1 MQCTLSLS
9 LSLFSVH
16 HCPAD
21 THHTTSSSSLK
32 LDSCIRRREFV
43 SKSSNNNKWLV
54 KRQQL
59 IHSLRVSSVC
69 ISRVFGRARKRGA
82 GRERL
87 MSASTTNPSKPKLPF
102 DYSKW
107 DKIDLSDDEDDFHP
121 NIDNASFIRYANRE
135 NMHKRDD
142 NTRLRVFDCVCGHIF
157 DAVKYMH
164 ARSIRSAAYKT
175 RLRSI

>member
-1 MQCTLSLS
+1 MYKYMYKYADCVPSSSYSCIQFTMQCTLSLS
-9 LSLFSVH
+9 LSLSLCSVH
-16 HCPAD
+16 HCRGHTP
-21 THHTTSSSSLK
+21 HHIVKGSSSFIPA
-32 LDSCIRRREFV
+32 C
-43 SKSSNNNKWLV
+43 
-54 KRQQL
+54 QQC
-59 IHSLRVSSVC
+59 VY